1 MIRIITAE
9 LKSYYC
15 LGSIYDQLNQ
25 NLWGKGE
32 ASEYFC
38 KALQETLVCKLDEE
52 PLCSNLIEVKIH
64 TVQAKRR
71 LTSLKEGDGNDLTS
85 IILI

>member
-9 LKSYYC
+9 LKNDYC

-32 ASEYFC
+32 AFEYFC
-38 KALQETLVCKLDEE
+38 KALQETVVCKLDEE
-52 PLCSNLIEVKIH
+52 PLCSNQIEVKIH
-64 TVQAKRR
+64 TIENAVQANRETEHIRGRR
-71 LTSLKEGDGNDLTS
+71 WQ
-85 IILI
+85 

>member
-9 LKSYYC
+9 LKSYCC
-15 LGSIYDQLNQ
+15 LGSICDQLNQ
-25 NLWGKGE
+25 NLWGQGE

-38 KALQETLVCKLDEE
+38 RALQETLVCKLDEE

-64 TVQAKRR
+64 TIENAIQANRETEYIKGRR
-71 LTSLKEGDGNDLTS
+71 WQ
-85 IILI
+85 